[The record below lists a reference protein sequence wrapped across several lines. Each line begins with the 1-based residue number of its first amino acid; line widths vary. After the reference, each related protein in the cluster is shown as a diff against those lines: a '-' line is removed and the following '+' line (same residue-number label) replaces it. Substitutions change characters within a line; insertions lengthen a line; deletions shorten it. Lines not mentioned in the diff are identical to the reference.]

1 MPTIVKLN
9 RPEFSLDYDVNYP
22 HPKGC
27 ELATAYLSLWPIR
40 TTSSSHPLHKGEFSP
55 LQRLYMKTYFIVAQA
70 DTDSEGYLKN
80 TAIFCDNDGNTE
92 LYVSAEEARESIART
107 VAEFADVM
115 SSLSFN
121 DSLVPIDLDAAR
133 ETGLVQEVIKGI
145 KAEDAQDVW
154 ISFGDGSQR
163 TYTIKALTI

>member
-1 MPTIVKLN
+1 
-9 RPEFSLDYDVNYP
+9 
-22 HPKGC
+22 
-27 ELATAYLSLWPIR
+27 
-40 TTSSSHPLHKGEFSP
+40 
-55 LQRLYMKTYFIVAQA
+55 MKTYFIVAQA

-80 TAIFCDNDGNTE
+80 STILCDKDGSTE
-92 LYVSAEEARESIART
+92 LYISAEEARESIART

-115 SSLSFN
+115 SALSFN
-121 DSLVPIDLDAAR
+121 DSLASIDLDAAC

>member
-1 MPTIVKLN
+1 
-9 RPEFSLDYDVNYP
+9 
-22 HPKGC
+22 
-27 ELATAYLSLWPIR
+27 
-40 TTSSSHPLHKGEFSP
+40 
-55 LQRLYMKTYFIVAQA
+55 MKTYFIVAQA
-70 DTDSEGYLKN
+70 DTDSEGYLQN
-80 TAIFCDNDGNTE
+80 TAILCDKDGNTE
-92 LYVSAEEARESIART
+92 LYVSAEEARESIARE
-107 VAEFADVM
+107 VAKYADVI

-121 DSLVPIDLDAAR
+121 DSEETINIDAAC

>member
-1 MPTIVKLN
+1 
-9 RPEFSLDYDVNYP
+9 
-22 HPKGC
+22 
-27 ELATAYLSLWPIR
+27 
-40 TTSSSHPLHKGEFSP
+40 
-55 LQRLYMKTYFIVAQA
+55 MKTYFIVAQA

-80 TAIFCDNDGNTE
+80 STILCDKDGNTE
-92 LYVSAEEARESIART
+92 LYISAEEARESIART

-121 DSLVPIDLDAAR
+121 DSLVPIDLDAAC
-133 ETGLVQEVIKGI
+133 ETGLVQGVIKGI

>member
-1 MPTIVKLN
+1 
-9 RPEFSLDYDVNYP
+9 
-22 HPKGC
+22 
-27 ELATAYLSLWPIR
+27 
-40 TTSSSHPLHKGEFSP
+40 
-55 LQRLYMKTYFIVAQA
+55 MKTYFIVAQA

-80 TAIFCDNDGNTE
+80 STILCDKDGNTE

-121 DSLVPIDLDAAR
+121 DSLVPIDLDAAC
-133 ETGLVQEVIKGI
+133 ETGLAQEVIKGI

>member
-1 MPTIVKLN
+1 
-9 RPEFSLDYDVNYP
+9 
-22 HPKGC
+22 
-27 ELATAYLSLWPIR
+27 
-40 TTSSSHPLHKGEFSP
+40 
-55 LQRLYMKTYFIVAQA
+55 MKTYFIVAQA

-80 TAIFCDNDGNTE
+80 STILCDKDGNTE

-115 SSLSFN
+115 SALSFN
-121 DSLVPIDLDAAR
+121 DSLVPIDLDAAC

-154 ISFGDGSQR
+154 IRFGDGSQR
-163 TYTIKALTI
+163 TYTIKALTLESNPLRGIFIFNFCPCPTVFPVSPEIGDPVEHRVGTVAKWGPECYIWDMITSNATTAG

>member
-1 MPTIVKLN
+1 
-9 RPEFSLDYDVNYP
+9 
-22 HPKGC
+22 
-27 ELATAYLSLWPIR
+27 
-40 TTSSSHPLHKGEFSP
+40 
-55 LQRLYMKTYFIVAQA
+55 MKTYFIVAQS

-92 LYVSAEEARESIART
+92 LYISAEEARESIAHE
-107 VAEFADVM
+107 VAKYADVM

-121 DSLVPIDLDAAR
+121 DSEETINIEAAC

>member
-1 MPTIVKLN
+1 MMICT
-9 RPEFSLDYDVNYP
+9 FHS
-22 HPKGC
+22 
-27 ELATAYLSLWPIR
+27 T
-40 TTSSSHPLHKGEFSP
+40 
-55 LQRLYMKTYFIVAQA
+55 
-70 DTDSEGYLKN
+70 
-80 TAIFCDNDGNTE
+80 
-92 LYVSAEEARESIART
+92 RT

-121 DSLVPIDLDAAR
+121 DSLVPIDLDAAC

-145 KAEDAQDVW
+145 KAEAAQDVW